1 MAYVAGDLIKD
12 DEFNAFVANS
22 SSPFGFN
29 HFAGVGA
36 TVYGLGQATI
46 PSVVAGDHTLTASQ
60 WNTLLA
66 GIDNVANHTN
76 DSMTARGQVTAGDTV
91 AIKAAVAADLA
102 TLAASVA
109 AGSPN
114 ATAIAASSALQT
126 VTSGSEGWD
135 STATQEVSATFANGN
150 NMRYF
155 FNAGGKIRIT
165 VGIVAAA
172 TSDKDTAYA
181 NLGTAIGNFDIN
193 LLTSTR
199 SGSGE
204 TLTTDGL
211 ANGFQD
217 LGTGYTVLIKLTSDN
232 TGYTGNH
239 IVISAKTTGGA
250 GNSGNATVLTIKM
263 VATDGAA
270 DTQYTDGNLSSI
282 AVGAKDTPKMVT
294 TLYTVAP
301 TTAQGLNPVYTVSAT
316 ASVSNTVA

>member
-36 TVYGLGQATI
+36 TVYGLGQAII
-46 PSVVAGDHTLTASQ
+46 PSVVAGDNTITASQ

-76 DSMTARGQVTAGDTV
+76 DSMTARTQVTAGDTV

-250 GNSGNATVLTIKM
+250 GNSGDATVLTIKM

-316 ASVSNTVA
+316 ASVSNTVT

>member
-126 VTSGSEGWD
+126 VTTSAEGWD

>member
-1 MAYVAGDLIKD
+1 MAYVASDLIRD

-36 TVYGLGQATI
+36 TVYGLGQAII
-46 PSVVAGDHTLTASQ
+46 PAVVAGDNTITASQ

-76 DSMTARGQVTAGDTV
+76 DSMTARTQVTAGDTV

-282 AVGAKDTPKMVT
+282 AVGVKDTPKMVT

>member
-22 SSPFGFN
+22 SSPFGYN
-29 HFAGVGA
+29 HFATVGA
-36 TVYGLGQATI
+36 TVYGLGQAII
-46 PSVVAGDHTLTASQ
+46 PAVVAGDNTITASQ

-76 DSMTARGQVTAGDTV
+76 DSMTARTQVTAGDTV

-135 STATQEVSATFANGN
+135 ASATQEVSATFANGN

-193 LLTSTR
+193 SLTSTR

-250 GNSGNATVLTIKM
+250 GNSGDATVLTIKM

-270 DTQYTDGNLSSI
+270 DTQYTDGNLDSI

-316 ASVSNTVA
+316 ASVSNTVS

>member
-12 DEFNAFVANS
+12 DEFNAFVSPS
-22 SSPFGFN
+22 SSPYGFN

-36 TVYGLGQATI
+36 TVYGLGQAII
-46 PSVVAGDHTLTASQ
+46 PSVVAGDHTITASQ

-66 GIDNVANHTN
+66 GIDNIANHTN

-135 STATQEVSATFANGN
+135 ASATQEVSATFANGN

-250 GNSGNATVLTIKM
+250 GNSGDATVLTIKM

-316 ASVSNTVA
+316 ASVSNTVS

>member
-76 DSMTARGQVTAGDTV
+76 DSMTARTQVTAGDTV

-135 STATQEVSATFANGN
+135 ASATQEVSATFANGN

-250 GNSGNATVLTIKM
+250 GNSGDATVLTIKM

-316 ASVSNTVA
+316 ASVSNTVS

>member
-76 DSMTARGQVTAGDTV
+76 DSMTARTQVTAGDTV

-135 STATQEVSATFANGN
+135 ASATQEVSATFANGN

-250 GNSGNATVLTIKM
+250 GNSGDATVLTIKM

-282 AVGAKDTPKMVT
+282 AVGVKDTPKMVT

-316 ASVSNTVA
+316 ASVSNTVS